1 VSRRLALFDL
11 DGTLSRRDTFGP
23 FVLGLLRRH
32 PLRLWRLPLLLTP
45 LATFLLRRDRGELK
59 GSVVHALFAGLS
71 RGSVNAWASVFAER
85 ARATLMFNDSMR
97 ALQGHIVAGDYTVVL
112 SASPDLYVP
121 AIASVLG
128 TNEVICTEL
137 RWDGDVLDG
146 RLLSANR
153 RGTEKSRVLADLRAR
168 HPGLPVIAYGNSE
181 PDLDHLRRCEEAV
194 YVNATVREGDL
205 PSTIRVVH
213 WR

>member
-11 DGTLSRRDTFGP
+11 DGTLSRHDTFGP
-23 FVLGLLRRH
+23 FVLGLLLRH
-32 PLRLWRLPLLLTP
+32 PLRLVRVPLLLVP
-45 LATFLLRRDRGELK
+45 LATFLLRRDRGALK
-59 GSVVHALFAGLS
+59 GSVVHVLFAGLS
-71 RGSVNAWASVFAER
+71 RVSVNAWATVFAER
-85 ARATLMFNDSMR
+85 AHSTLMFGDSVR
-97 ALQGHIVAGDYTVVL
+97 ALQAHIAAGDYTVVL

-121 AIASVLG
+121 AIADVLG
-128 TNEVICTEL
+128 VNEVICTEL
-137 RWDGDVLDG
+137 RWEGDVLDG

-153 RGTEKSRVLADLRAR
+153 RGQEKSSVLADLRAR

-194 YVNATVREGDL
+194 YVNATARTDTL
-205 PSTIRVVH
+205 PPTIRVVH